1 MICLADGDG
10 SRLSDVRKRLGRP
23 SGEGQYGLVLPV
35 LRLSQ
40 LRTCLGRPQGFL
52 AGDPPRHATREARW
66 PARGIGRPGQQLGR
80 GCCVCC
86 CASTSPRCRCVVGN
100 TAAQAA
106 DEGARRQA
114 PGNSLCPTGL
124 SPIPRQLSSEDHR
137 CHVMA
142 AVQHCPAC
150 RKSGAFHLVRESTDS
165 FFRYYGCLC
174 CGHLWGLHKDHPRL
188 LFHVT
193 PVLERKREASPRE

>member
-1 MICLADGDG
+1 MPGRGSRVSRRLSRKGLSALVGISGASTRPRRSATSRRFSRRQTPRSWSIGNSLIRRWLSRIPRPLLRSNDWCLGHGEG

-23 SGEGQYGLVLPV
+23 SGEGKYGLVLPV

-86 CASTSPRCRCVVGN
+86 CASTSPRCRCVV
-100 TAAQAA
+100 AKHR
-106 DEGARRQA
+106 GAGR
-114 PGNSLCPTGL
+114 G
-124 SPIPRQLSSEDHR
+124 
-137 CHVMA
+137 
-142 AVQHCPAC
+142 
-150 RKSGAFHLVRESTDS
+150 
-165 FFRYYGCLC
+165 
-174 CGHLWGLHKDHPRL
+174 
-188 LFHVT
+188 
-193 PVLERKREASPRE
+193 